1 MPTLWSDLDFV
12 GARNPAKTGSVRTYI
27 KRANG
32 NVTRAALAKFGST
45 MEDVARC
52 ITSTCPALQE
62 LRMNG
67 GYLNFS
73 LLRHTRCSTSLRKL
87 YASSRCQ
94 ITIDTVS
101 EIFSD
106 CPNLE
111 MVEAHLVTPMPRQ
124 LHWPLWKSSLP
135 RLHSLILRTASA
147 DNFGI
152 IDLTDLLAAIPNV
165 RDLTLANWHLPHN
178 SPLSP
183 PNFATLH
190 KLESLDISGVD
201 MAFPLELPSSIHT
214 LNINKVQLRSGM
226 VEWEAPRLVRF
237 SMAHDTYL
245 ISMWLADI
253 LHSNR
258 GNLIYLDAS
267 ATLYHPTIYADL
279 LAEQGYLE
287 KVEELKLNN
296 CNVDDKVAIAIAEHC
311 PVLRRLSLANTQITG
326 VGVKAI
332 VTALEGKLEY
342 LNLDGCRNT
351 SYDAVEWA
359 RSKGV
364 RVAFSFSDRGRG
376 GKKVREG

>member
-12 GARNPAKTGSVRTYI
+12 GARNPAKIGSVRTYI

-32 NVTRAALAKFGST
+32 NVTRAALAKFGPT
-45 MEDVARC
+45 IEDVARC

-67 GYLNFS
+67 GYLSSS
-73 LLRHTRCSTSLRKL
+73 LLRDTRCSISLKKL
-87 YASSRCQ
+87 YASSQCQ
-94 ITIDTVS
+94 INIDTVS
-101 EIFSD
+101 EIFRG

-111 MVEAHLVTPMPRQ
+111 IVEAHLVSPIPPQ
-124 LHWPLWKSSLP
+124 LHGSLWKSSLP
-135 RLHSLILRTASA
+135 RLHSLILRTVSA
-147 DNFGI
+147 DNFGG
-152 IDLTDLLAAIPNV
+152 IDLSNLLAAIPNV
-165 RDLTLANWHLPHN
+165 RDLTIANWHIPDN
-178 SPLSP
+178 SAIP
-183 PNFATLH
+183 PSNFATLH

-201 MAFPLELPSSIHT
+201 MGFPLELPSSIHT
-214 LNINKVQLRSGM
+214 LNINKCRFRGGM
-226 VEWEAPRLVRF
+226 EEWEASRLVRL
-237 SMAHDTYL
+237 SMAHDNYL
-245 ISMWLADI
+245 IAGWLMDW
-253 LHSNR
+253 LHPNK
-258 GNLIYLDAS
+258 GNLVYLDAS
-267 ATLYHPTIYADL
+267 TTQYHPTIYADM
-279 LAEQGYLE
+279 LAEEGYLE

-296 CNVDDKVAIAIAEHC
+296 CNVDDRVAIAIAENC

-342 LNLDGCRNT
+342 LNLDGCKHT

-376 GKKVREG
+376 GKKLREG